1 MEKLAT
7 GTPSSGEPMIDSSQ
21 LARAVHLTAKPI
33 DVNTWR
39 VRGGIADHMI
49 EVVDGRCY
57 CDCMDAQV
65 RGPGCKHALL
75 VRLLGG
81 DPDVVKALREL
92 IAAPE
97 SRSTGPQTSRPHP
110 ESPNWGGT
118 GPDSHQT
125 GPRVGSGATNAGHHG
140 VQSR

>member
-1 MEKLAT
+1 
-7 GTPSSGEPMIDSSQ
+7 MIDSGR
-21 LARAVHLTAKPI
+21 LARAVYLTAKPI

-57 CDCMDAQV
+57 CDCPDAQV

-81 DPDVVKALREL
+81 DPAVVRALRSFAL
-92 IAAPE
+92 PPE
-97 SRSTGPQTSRPHP
+97 GRSTGRLRGYNCTQAP
-110 ESPNWGGT
+110 ESPNSGGT
-118 GPDSHQT
+118 GPDSRQT
-125 GPRVGSGATNAGHHG
+125 GPRVGLGAAIAGHRG
-140 VQSR
+140 PA

>member
-1 MEKLAT
+1 
-7 GTPSSGEPMIDSSQ
+7 MIDTGR
-21 LARAVHLTAKPI
+21 LARAIYLTAKPI

-57 CDCMDAQV
+57 CDCVDAQV

-81 DPDVVKALREL
+81 DPEVVKALREL
-92 IAAPE
+92 IAAPDD
-97 SRSTGPQTSRPHP
+97 RSTQRRTSRPHTK
-110 ESPNWGGT
+110 SSNSSST
-118 GPDSHQT
+118 GPMAPDSRKAGAH
-125 GPRVGSGATNAGHHG
+125 VGVGAPNAGHPRG
-140 VQSR
+140 QSR